1 MINSEIRDLI
11 SKGLQK
17 CSHCSATV
25 ESVYKIQE
33 DKTVKF
39 TSSDNFNRE

>member
-17 CSHCSATV
+17 CFPCSATV
-25 ESVYKIQE
+25 EYVYKIQE

-39 TSSDNFNRE
+39 TSSDNFNHE